1 MAAQMTAMEMLVQ
14 EIEQLQNKK
23 TSLQATVKAAES
35 KLKDLLEQV
44 VLKEYETRQQLVTI
58 QETYDT
64 ERASL
69 SSSLEPLRGQVASL
83 KNQVQSEETKLKA
96 LHAHHATCCQQNQ
109 AALNGLTKQ
118 VDKKQS
124 TLQALAGEIDQL
136 KAKVASL

>member
-44 VLKEYETRQQLVTI
+44 VLKEYETKQQLVTI
-58 QETYDT
+58 QETHDV
-64 ERASL
+64 ERTNLSASI
-69 SSSLEPLRGQVASL
+69 EPLRGQVDSL
-83 KNQVQSEETKLKA
+83 KNQVKSEETKLKA
-96 LHAHHATCCQQNQ
+96 LHEHHSTCCQQNQ
-109 AALNGLTKQ
+109 ATLNGLTKQ

-124 TLQALAGEIDQL
+124 TLQSLAGEIDQL
-136 KAKVASL
+136 KLKVASL